1 MGAPGLSAW
10 RRPTHSS
17 CGVCAGAHVRRGACF
32 WVRVHARGASV
43 PARAAASA
51 CMCAVQWLSNGASA
65 GGCAFVA
72 CVARRLLVAFW
83 SYVKR
88 SAAAQVACYLA
99 STSAKERALFRLVR
113 RPTHTHTRLQAEAS
127 TRAQAS
133 IRPPTHAPTR
143 PKPHEYARTPASS
156 ERRGSPPLGR
166 RDKCAVYECA
176 PVRSGTAKQQPRQER
191 PTRTDALRH
200 THTHTPCSMEV
211 RRRWPATQPQRTR
224 ARPSSKDSATTFLR
238 T

>member
-17 CGVCAGAHVRRGACF
+17 GGVWAGAHVRRGACF

-133 IRPPTHAPTR
+133 NRPPAHAPTR
-143 PKPHEYARTPASS
+143 PSRTSTHARLRPLSGGA
-156 ERRGSPPLGR
+156 RRHSAVAIRAPCMNAHLFVPEQQNSNC
-166 RDKCAVYECA
+166 DKNTQRAQA
-176 PVRSGTAKQQPRQER
+176 
-191 PTRTDALRH
+191 H
-200 THTHTPCSMEV
+200 THTHAHTPCSMEV
-211 RRRWPATQPQRTR
+211 RRRWPATQPQRRR
-224 ARPSSKDSATTFLR
+224 ARPSSKGSAPTFLR